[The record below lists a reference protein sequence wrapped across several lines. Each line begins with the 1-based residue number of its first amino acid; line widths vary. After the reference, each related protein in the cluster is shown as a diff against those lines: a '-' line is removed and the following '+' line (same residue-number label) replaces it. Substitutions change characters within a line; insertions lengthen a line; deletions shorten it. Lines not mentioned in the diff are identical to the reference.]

1 MMIRTLVVLA
11 TVSLLAPSVYAVE
24 LSNEFVL
31 DATFSLLSQYR
42 TRGISQ
48 TQNDPAIQF
57 DGMLSSKT
65 TGLYLGTWTSN
76 VDYGGG
82 SNVRQELDYYAGWYV
97 PFTPDI
103 NMDVGYIKYSYTRG
117 NEDNFSETYGILT
130 AYGFKVAAQYSENAL
145 SFDKGQSTMYTW
157 IGYETEIPYGLKLTT
172 RYGKM
177 DFKDPVFFS
186 ADGSTRN
193 LYHEWEVKL
202 SRIYSGLNWTLS
214 YVDTD
219 LSKHECYNTIG
230 FGDACTAA
238 LVASVSKKF

>member
-1 MMIRTLVVLA
+1 MSRTLLVLA
-11 TVSLLAPSVYAVE
+11 VAGLLAPKVYAVE
-24 LSNEFVL
+24 LSDEFVL

-97 PFTPDI
+97 PFTPKI
-103 NMDVGYIKYSYTRG
+103 NIDVGYIKYSYIRG
-117 NEDNFSETYGILT
+117 NEANFSETYGILT
-130 AYGFKVAAQYSENAL
+130 AYDFKVAAQYSENAL

-157 IGYETEIPYGLKLTT
+157 VGYERDISYGLKLTT

-177 DFKDPVFFS
+177 DFKDQVFFS
-186 ADGSTRN
+186 SDGSTRSS
-193 LYHEWEVKL
+193 YREWEVKL
-202 SRIYSGLNWTLS
+202 SRIYSGLNWAVS

-219 LSKHECYNTIG
+219 LSKQECYNTVG
-230 FGDACTAA
+230 FDDACTAA
-238 LVASVSKKF
+238 IVASVSKKF

>member
-1 MMIRTLVVLA
+1 MMSKTLIVLA
-11 TVSLLAPSVYAVE
+11 AASLLAPNVYAVE
-24 LSNEFVL
+24 LSDEFAL
-31 DATFSLLSQYR
+31 DATFSVLSQYR

-48 TQNDPAIQF
+48 TQNDPAAQF

-65 TGLYLGTWTSN
+65 TGLYLGIWTSN
-76 VDYGGG
+76 VNYGGG
-82 SNVRQELDYYAGWYV
+82 SNVRQELDYYAGWFL
-97 PFTPDI
+97 PFTQDI
-103 NMDVGYIKYSYTRG
+103 DMDVGYIKYTYARG
-117 NEDNFSETYGILT
+117 NEANFSETYGILT

-157 IGYETEIPYGLKLTT
+157 VGYEHDIPYGLKLAT

-186 ADGSTRN
+186 ADGSARD

-202 SRIYSGLNWTLS
+202 SRIYSGLNWALS

-219 LSKHECYNTIG
+219 LSKHECYGTIG
-230 FGDACTAA
+230 FGDACTAT

>member
-1 MMIRTLVVLA
+1 MNKARAALA
-11 TVSLLAPSVYAVE
+11 VASLLASHVYAVE
-24 LSNEFVL
+24 LNDEFVL
-31 DATFSLLSQYR
+31 DATFSVLSQYR
-42 TRGISQ
+42 TRGTSQ
-48 TQNDPAIQF
+48 TQNDPAMQF

-97 PFTPDI
+97 PFTQDI
-103 NMDVGYIKYSYTRG
+103 NMDLGYIKYTYKRG
-117 NEDNFSETYGILT
+117 NEANFSETYGILT

-157 IGYETEIPYGLKLTT
+157 VGYETDIPYGLKLNA

-186 ADGSTRN
+186 ADGTTRQ

-202 SRIYSGLNWTLS
+202 SRLYSGLNWAVS

-219 LSKHECYNTIG
+219 LSKQECYNTIG

>member
-1 MMIRTLVVLA
+1 MNKALVLLA
-11 TVSLLAPSVYAVE
+11 AASLLAPRVYAVE
-24 LSNEFVL
+24 LNDELVL

-42 TRGISQ
+42 IRGISR

-57 DGMLSSKT
+57 DGMVSSKT
-65 TGLYLGTWTSN
+65 TGLYLGAWTSN

-82 SNVRQELDYYAGWYV
+82 SKVRQELDYYAGWYM
-97 PFTPDI
+97 PFTHDV
-103 NMDVGYIKYSYTRG
+103 NMDLGYVKYTYLRG
-117 NEDNFSETYGILT
+117 NEANFSETYGILT

-157 IGYETEIPYGLKLTT
+157 VGYETDIPYGLKLFT

-177 DFKDPVFFS
+177 DFKDPVIFS

-202 SRIYSGLNWTLS
+202 SRSYSGLNWALS
-214 YVDTD
+214 YIDTD
-219 LSKHECYNTIG
+219 LSKHECSNAVG
-230 FGDACTAA
+230 FGDACTATV
-238 LVASVSKKF
+238 VASVSKKF